1 MEGILKE
8 RLALKTPLIL
18 SGAMGTELERRNVEI
33 GLPYWSANALIFQ
46 PEVVQQI
53 HEDYIEAGADIIV
66 TNTFRT
72 NRRVFKSQNLPDRS
86 LELTTKAVELAKS
99 ARDKFPKRAILIA
112 GCVAPVEDC
121 YKPGLVPSENEL
133 NSEQYEMVTR
143 LVKLGVDFLLIE
155 TMTTIREAYA
165 AAKAAK
171 ETDKE
176 FIVSFAC
183 QKDGTLYGGEQL
195 TDAVN
200 VIAPLR
206 PTLFSLNCISPRYL
220 TSLVQQLKS
229 VPPNSSGISDKVLN
243 NSQIPFAV
251 YGNVGN
257 PDTRD
262 GKIIQD
268 VDEDEYV
275 KFALEWKALG
285 ASIIGGCCGTTP
297 EYIRRIV
304 ESMNPAN

>member
-53 HEDYIEAGADIIV
+53 HEDYIEAGADIVV

-99 ARDKFPKRAILIA
+99 ARDKFQKRATLIA

-171 ETDKE
+171 ETDRE
-176 FIVSFAC
+176 FVVSFAC

-220 TSLVQQLKS
+220 TSLIRQLKS
-229 VPPNSSGISDKVLN
+229 VIDNSKFE
-243 NSQIPFAV
+243 IPFAV

-275 KFALEWKALG
+275 KFALEWKELG

-297 EYIRRIV
+297 HYIRSVAEAMARIRLKH
-304 ESMNPAN
+304 SSISP